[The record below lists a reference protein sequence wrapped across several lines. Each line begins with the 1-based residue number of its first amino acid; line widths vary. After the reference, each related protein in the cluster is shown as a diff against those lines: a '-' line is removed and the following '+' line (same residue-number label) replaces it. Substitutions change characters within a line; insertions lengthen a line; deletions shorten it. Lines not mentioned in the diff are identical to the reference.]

1 MVGCTCILVILN
13 TLKISEK
20 IMIIITGKI
29 KVQSSEELAR
39 VKEALIR
46 RAQKSRTDKG
56 NIEYIFSQ
64 NLEDPTEIILTEKWT
79 DLASLQEHLQ
89 IPDEEFSKIIGSA
102 LIERAVVLSHEA
114 TAERTL
120 LER

>member
-1 MVGCTCILVILN
+1 
-13 TLKISEK
+13 
-20 IMIIITGKI
+20 MIIITGKI
-29 KVQSSEELAR
+29 KVQSFEEITR

-89 IPDEEFSKIIGSA
+89 IPDEEFSKIIGSV

>member
-1 MVGCTCILVILN
+1 
-13 TLKISEK
+13 
-20 IMIIITGKI
+20 MIIITGKI
-29 KVQSSEELAR
+29 KVQSSEALAR
-39 VKEALIR
+39 VKDALIR

-79 DLASLQEHLQ
+79 DITSLQEHLQ
-89 IPDEEFSKIIGSA
+89 IPDEEFSTIIGSA
-102 LIERAVVLSHEA
+102 LIEQAVVLSHEV